1 MANKLT
7 DKQKRFC
14 EEFII
19 DLNATQ
25 AAIRTGYSEKT
36 ARSQG
41 QRLLTNV
48 DIMARIQELKAAR
61 SDRAAINADYVL
73 NRLVEIDELDVIDI
87 MLDDLSAFKPLSEWP
102 KAWRTS
108 ISGIDMKRMILMEGD
123 TPIDTVIEKIKWPDK
138 TKNLDM
144 IGKHVSVRA
153 WEKEVELTTTVHHIM
168 PVPTAESAENWE
180 AAAKAQQEQAL
191 GEH

>member
-14 EEFII
+14 DEFII
-19 DLNATQ
+19 DLNGKQ
-25 AAIRTGYSEKT
+25 AAIRAGYSPKT
-36 ARSQG
+36 AENQAS
-41 QRLLTNV
+41 RLLSNDKV
-48 DIMARIQELKAAR
+48 RAYIAKLKAVR
-61 SDRAAINADYVL
+61 SKRTAIDADYVL
-73 NRLVEIDELDVIDI
+73 KRLVEIDDLDVIDI

-108 ISGIDMKRMILMEGD
+108 ISGIDMKRMIQMEGD

-168 PVPTAESAENWE
+168 PVPTAESAEDWE